1 MPTKDLKQVVAY
13 IKPALKKLAESKVR
27 ASDIPMTMSGY
38 IATLIRRDL
47 EKKGA

>member
-1 MPTKDLKQVVAY
+1 MPTKDLEQVVAY
-13 IKPALKKLAESKVR
+13 IKPALKRMAVSKVR
-27 ASDIPMTMSGY
+27 ASDVPMTMSGY